1 MLRALATFALFTGT
15 LLFAQF
21 VGAQPDPEAAFKIGD
36 VNKDGKLSQDEFLK
50 LVAKYGKLKDN
61 PDLAKKVFE
70 KLDTNSK
77 GFLTPDQFKKF
88 AELGGKKAKAEEPS
102 KAPASAF
109 NDKPTPEQVA
119 FFEKKIRPVLVDKC
133 FKCHSA
139 DSEKVK
145 AELYLDSR
153 EGVRKGGESG
163 AVIVAGNP
171 DKSPLIKAIRF
182 KDESTQMPPPQ
193 RRTRNRAA

>member
-1 MLRALATFALFTGT
+1 MFRALATSALFTGT

-21 VGAQPDPEAAFKIGD
+21 VGAQPDPEAAFKTGD

-102 KAPASAF
+102 KAPPVRSTI
-109 NDKPTPEQVA
+109 NR
-119 FFEKKIRPVLVDKC
+119 RP
-133 FKCHSA
+133 S
-139 DSEKVK
+139 
-145 AELYLDSR
+145 
-153 EGVRKGGESG
+153 
-163 AVIVAGNP
+163 
-171 DKSPLIKAIRF
+171 KSPSSRRRF
-182 KDESTQMPPPQ
+182 APSWWTSATSA
-193 RRTRNRAA
+193 TRPTRKR